1 MLETFPELTELFDD
15 IFRHDPGILLE
26 KVVLCYNGPSQG
38 LREMSATKNIEDILK
53 ETKIHQ
59 ILRPKLVMAL
69 PSISLQEALD
79 LMRTEKSGY
88 IVIADEHSKLV
99 GMFTERE
106 VLMNTMRP
114 GVSLNAPVEKYMRKD
129 VHPLKKTDT
138 VGQALDYMARFSIRH
153 VPLLDDFEQV
163 TGILSIRTIVSFLA
177 ELFPTGVFNLP
188 PEAGQIHSTIEG
200 G

>member
-1 MLETFPELTELFDD
+1 MP
-15 IFRHDPGILLE
+15 
-26 KVVLCYNGPSQG
+26 
-38 LREMSATKNIEDILK
+38 ATKNIDDILK

-69 PSISLQEALD
+69 PSTSLQAALD
-79 LMRTEKSGY
+79 LMHSERSGY
-88 IVIADEHSKLV
+88 LVIADEHSKLV

-106 VLMNTMRP
+106 VLMKVMQPKVKLTE
-114 GVSLNAPVEKYMRKD
+114 PVEKYMRKD
-129 VHPLKKTDT
+129 VHPLKKSDT
-138 VGQALDYMARFSIRH
+138 VGQALDYMNKFSIRH

-177 ELFPTGVFNLP
+177 ELFPTAVLNLP
-188 PEAGQIHSTIEG
+188 PQSDRSHETVEG

>member
-1 MLETFPELTELFDD
+1 MLQCLFA
-15 IFRHDPGILLE
+15 
-26 KVVLCYNGPSQG
+26 QG
-38 LREMSATKNIEDILK
+38 FKMATTKNIEDILK

-69 PSISLQEALD
+69 PSMSLQEALD
-79 LMRTEKSGY
+79 LMHTERSGY

-106 VLMNTMRP
+106 VLMNALRP
-114 GVSLNAPVEKYMRKD
+114 GVSMDDPVEKYMRKD

-138 VGQALDYMARFSIRH
+138 VGQALDFMSRFSIRH

-188 PEAGQIHSTIEG
+188 PEAGQIHDTIEG